1 MPRVGNLFSGFLL
14 LLFTSFTFLFFLF
27 SLLVLIDGLV
37 LALFCFVHRFRAVFL
52 LFLYLMGHS
61 DILVISAALINFLN
75 LLRYQR
81 VLDFYRPYPMSG
93 SPVPSGTIFCK

>member
-14 LLFTSFTFLFFLF
+14 LLFTLFAF
-27 SLLVLIDGLV
+27 LLVLLSFVILV
-37 LALFCFVHRFRAVFL
+37 DSLVFALFCFVHRFRAVFL
-52 LFLYLMGHS
+52 LFLNLMGHS

-81 VLDFYRPYPMSG
+81 VLDFYRSYPMSG